1 MKLPFIF
8 IAEVLPEET
17 YHVRCALDALGV
29 PFFYNRVRP
38 SQIPGAP
45 RLGLG
50 LYGHIKAAAYS
61 VTWPQLFEI
70 DDDGNSWADEAR
82 HTLNVLA
89 RSLFSRGLWLR
100 GASGRP
106 ATPGRGL

>member
-8 IAEVLPEET
+8 VAEVLPEET
-17 YHVRCALDALGV
+17 YHVRCALDELGV

-38 SQIPGAP
+38 NQIPGAP

-50 LYGHIKAAAYS
+50 LYGHIEAAVYS
-61 VTWPQLFEI
+61 VTWPQPFAV
-70 DDDGNSWADEAR
+70 DANGDARADEAR
-82 HTLNVLA
+82 HTLDVSA
-89 RSLFSRGLWLR
+89 RSLFSCGVWLR

-106 ATPGRGL
+106 MPPGCDL